1 MTVYYPSSCPD
12 GVITR
17 LLATPIPASADAF
30 EVVEIC
36 SAFVNELVECH
47 DAASSHALC
56 GRLSHALVAL
66 HRLCTVDLP
75 SHRVTE
81 LAAEEIPPSSFAAYW
96 GDSDTLLAYAQGVTQ
111 TLLSGVL
118 QPAQAETR
126 KGLLHD
132 LVHVLEAYIQEP
144 RVERVH

>member
-1 MTVYYPSSCPD
+1 MTVYYPSSLPD
-12 GVITR
+12 GVIT
-17 LLATPIPASADAF
+17 TPIPASADAF

-36 SAFVNELVECH
+36 SAFVNELVEYH

-56 GRLSHALVAL
+56 GRLSHALGVL
-66 HRLCTVDLP
+66 HQLCTVDLP
-75 SHRVTE
+75 SHRVTA

-96 GDSDTLLAYAQGVTQ
+96 GDSDTLLTYAQGVTQ

-118 QPAQAETR
+118 QPAQAETM

>member
-1 MTVYYPSSCPD
+1 MTVYYPSSLPD

-17 LLATPIPASADAF
+17 LLATPIPASADTF
-30 EVVEIC
+30 EIVDIC
-36 SAFVNELVECH
+36 SAFVNELVERH

-75 SHRVTE
+75 SHRVTA
-81 LAAEEIPPSSFAAYW
+81 LATEEIPPSSFAAYW
-96 GDSDTLLAYAQGVTQ
+96 GDSDTLLTYAQGVTQ
-111 TLLSGVL
+111 MLLSGVL
-118 QPAQAETR
+118 QPAQAETM

-132 LVHVLEAYIQEP
+132 LVRVMRSFINKISPMEVL
-144 RVERVH
+144 